1 MTMVA
6 ADTPPAKRP
15 TVAPSIGAC
24 SVAALAA
31 PSMTC
36 GNLAALAQVNLV
48 RLLAY
53 SSIAHAGNF
62 LLGKITLSNGFRK
75 EIA

>member
-1 MTMVA
+1 
-6 ADTPPAKRP
+6 
-15 TVAPSIGAC
+15 
-24 SVAALAA
+24 VAALAA

-48 RLLAY
+48 RVLAY
-53 SSIAHAGNF
+53 SSIAQAGNF
-62 LLGKITLSNGFRK
+62 LFGKIKLSNGFRK